1 MSQLAEYDTFRD
13 LGHKDTAPPL
23 TGYKKIRTHLVYDC
37 KHDGRHKARMVADSH
52 LTDIPLESMYSGVVS
67 LHRLRIVTFLSELNG
82 LDLWATDIGNAYLE
96 AFTMEWNYIVAGP
109 EFGQLEGHYLII
121 VKALYGLRTSG
132 LHWHE
137 RFTDCLRNEGFSPCK
152 AEPDIWMR
160 LNGDLYE
167 YVATYVDDLCLGML
181 DPKSFTDTLQK
192 KYNFKLK
199 GTGPIDFHLGQ
210 SFSRNDDGEMEI
222 SAKRYVDKM
231 IDTYVQL
238 YGEKPRKASSPL
250 EQNDHPEMDDS
261 PFLRQDEMQQ
271 FQSLIGAIQWAVSIG
286 RLDIVTA
293 VMSLSSFHAMP
304 RRGHLER
311 AKQIYGYLQKMKEA
325 RIRVLTNELD
335 YSDYQDPEY
344 DWSSSVYGDVK
355 EIIPTDIPE
364 PKGKYVTLS
373 HYFDANLYHD
383 MVSGRSVTAILHFLN
398 QTLMDWYSKKQAMV
412 ETATFGSE
420 FITARTTINQIV
432 DLRMTLRYLGI
443 PIQEKS
449 YIFGDNKT
457 VIDASSTPHAKLHK
471 RHNALSFHCVR
482 EAVASKYVTIF
493 HLPGK
498 YNPANILSKH
508 WAYALVWRT
517 MNALLF
523 AQGDTWDLLDDEC
536 GEE

>member
-1 MSQLAEYDTFRD
+1 MRQ
-13 LGHKDTAPPL
+13 
-23 TGYKKIRTHLVYDC
+23 
-37 KHDGRHKARMVADSH
+37 
-52 LTDIPLESMYSGVVS
+52 SG
-67 LHRLRIVTFLSELNG
+67 LRIVTFLSELNG

-96 AFTMEWNYIVAGP
+96 AFTMEQNYIVAGP

-121 VKALYGLRTSG
+121 VKALYGLHTSG
-132 LHWHE
+132 LRWHE
-137 RFTDCLRNEGFSPCK
+137 RFANCLCNEGFSPCK

-160 LNGDLYE
+160 LNGNLYE
-167 YVATYVDDLCLGML
+167 YVAMYVDDLCLGML

-238 YGEKPRKASSPL
+238 YGEKPRKASFPL

-261 PFLRQDEMQQ
+261 PFLGQDETQQ
-271 FQSLIGAIQWAVSIG
+271 FQSLIGAMQWALWIR
-286 RLDIVTA
+286 RLDIATA
-293 VMSLSSFHAMP
+293 VMSLSSFRAMP
-304 RRGHLER
+304 RRGHLKR
-311 AKQIYGYLQKMKEA
+311 AKRIYGYLRKMKEA
-325 RIRVLTNELD
+325 RIRVLTNEPD

-383 MVSGRSVTAILHFLN
+383 MVTGRSVTAILHFLN
-398 QTLMDWYSKKQAMV
+398 QTPMDWYLKKQATV

-420 FITARTTINQIV
+420 FIAARTTIDQIV
-432 DLRMTLRYLGI
+432 DLRTTLRYLGI
-443 PIQEKS
+443 PI
-449 YIFGDNKT
+449 
-457 VIDASSTPHAKLHK
+457 
-471 RHNALSFHCVR
+471 
-482 EAVASKYVTIF
+482 
-493 HLPGK
+493 
-498 YNPANILSKH
+498 
-508 WAYALVWRT
+508 
-517 MNALLF
+517 
-523 AQGDTWDLLDDEC
+523 
-536 GEE
+536 